1 MLHFTS
7 CFLRAD
13 MRSALTCSKIRKE
26 IMISLAA
33 YILENKACFI
43 KENTLIDCSSFMSCT
58 EYIF

>member
-1 MLHFTS
+1 
-7 CFLRAD
+7 
-13 MRSALTCSKIRKE
+13 
-26 IMISLAA
+26 MISLAA